1 MIMWLCSTRLK
12 EKNAFGSI
20 LDQQYFVTNNVLPIY
35 VSGQWKNP
43 MTFNLLNTAPKA
55 SLFMVDT
62 TLKASKVGTWRSY
75 PKTKKDMHAVCKP
88 VLHIRTTT

>member
-1 MIMWLCSTRLK
+1 
-12 EKNAFGSI
+12 
-20 LDQQYFVTNNVLPIY
+20 
-35 VSGQWKNP
+35 

-75 PKTKKDMHAVCKP
+75 PKTKEDMHAVCKP
-88 VLHIRTTT
+88 VLYIRTTT